1 MGQVFQ
7 ENSLGETVHL
17 SSAFYFFPSE
27 LKKDCKT
34 RLTSIITYFDINYMH
49 SFLFFEIKDRK
60 KCIDQNKMYDTLLLL
75 HLARMIFK
83 ITFIRR
89 KEF

>member
-1 MGQVFQ
+1 
-7 ENSLGETVHL
+7 
-17 SSAFYFFPSE
+17 
-27 LKKDCKT
+27 
-34 RLTSIITYFDINYMH
+34 MH